1 MKRYRL
7 TPRARADLSHI
18 WRTTKETWGSDQAER
33 YLREIEQAL
42 ERLGDNPALAL
53 NSDHIRKDY
62 LRFRVAS
69 HMLFFK
75 RRDNIID
82 VMRILHGRQNFTRH
96 L

>member
-1 MKRYRL
+1 MKLYRL
-7 TPRARADLSHI
+7 TPKARVDLSHI

-53 NSDHIRKDY
+53 NSDHIRKGY

-75 RRDNIID
+75 RPDKIIE
-82 VMRILHGRQNFTRH
+82 VMRILHGRQDFTRH